1 MPIKRV
7 QFPDGSIKRIEV
19 PEGATNEQIIAFVQ
33 SQYQPSNDLAMPD
46 GSSATA
52 AG

>member
-19 PEGATNEQIIAFVQ
+19 PEGASDEQIIAFAQ
-33 SQYQPSNDLAMPD
+33 S
-46 GSSATA
+46 
-52 AG
+52 